1 MTSVRDVSA
10 SLRSHGGNCLL
21 EIEAS
26 RLGVL
31 EFSIKNKGSKDEHCS
46 IHLESQLSGSLG
58 RKIMTEG
65 SLHLIARSFGG
76 KKTPETFHLGFLLRP
91 NLHGGLCS
99 QRPTKV

>member
-31 EFSIKNKGSKDEHCS
+31 AFSIKNKGSKDERCRM
-46 IHLESQLSGSLG
+46 ESQLSGSLG

-76 KKTPETFHLGFLLRP
+76 KKPPETFHLGFLLRP

-99 QRPTKV
+99 QKLTKV